1 MFNCYQAVG
10 MTCCTAGK
18 GTREGEKASMHVS
31 WNASYCGLSISCFA
45 DHKTIWI
52 EFTCA
57 SLGFFEGICLFPFF
71 KNNWSNVIEKKKPKS
86 LSISLYWIKLQR
98 AVQQFH
104 SITLT
109 NVHICQQ
116 WILHPQKL
124 GFVFQTSI
132 LDSAAHEALL
142 SPAFMEL
149 AGVLGGKQ
157 HEKTRRGAE
166 AELTRTW
173 LLRQ

>member
-1 MFNCYQAVG
+1 MAAV
-10 MTCCTAGK
+10 
-18 GTREGEKASMHVS
+18 
-31 WNASYCGLSISCFA
+31 
-45 DHKTIWI
+45 D
-52 EFTCA
+52 FT
-57 SLGFFEGICLFPFF
+57 SPET
-71 KNNWSNVIEKKKPKS
+71 W
-86 LSISLYWIKLQR
+86 
-98 AVQQFH
+98 
-104 SITLT
+104 
-109 NVHICQQ
+109 
-116 WILHPQKL
+116 
-124 GFVFQTSI
+124 FVFQTST

>member
-71 KNNWSNVIEKKKPKS
+71 KNNWSNVIEKKKKQKAS
-86 LSISLYWIKLQR
+86 LFPYIELNCKGLFSNFIPLHWPMFIYGNSGFYIPRNLVCIS
-98 AVQQFH
+98 
-104 SITLT
+104 
-109 NVHICQQ
+109 N
-116 WILHPQKL
+116 LHPWL
-124 GFVFQTSI
+124 SCTWGFAQPSFHGACWSV
-132 LDSAAHEALL
+132 
-142 SPAFMEL
+142 
-149 AGVLGGKQ
+149 
-157 HEKTRRGAE
+157 RG
-166 AELTRTW
+166 
-173 LLRQ
+173 